1 MHKNL
6 ILSLLITTLL
16 LSTSAI
22 VFSTVRAQG
31 DATVI
36 VPTVNG
42 GRTDTPGTATLPNK
56 NLLL

>member
-22 VFSTVRAQG
+22 VFSTVQAQG

-42 GRTDTPGTATLPNK
+42 GRTDTPGPLLTLMEP
-56 NLLL
+56 LLL